1 LRINSLL
8 PIVHD
13 SIVAVEMILN
23 HASCNH
29 STLIVPQ
36 IVQNQIQAS
45 TKPIDLSISPNPSE
59 SRACSSKWRSP
70 CQLASER
77 LCDIAISRFKIP
89 QSEQFQTHYDR
100 AMSRRAPRALR
111 QIALSPRTAT
121 STVAE
126 NHVCLSCLFTTST
139 KLLGST
145 LRTSLRQPARSHKT
159 PTRTLHSHSHA
170 RTACARDYHRNG
182 AATLPSP
189 LVGKRHNGSLA
200 SSTAINAP
208 STVPLE
214 LRELHQRL
222 NALQDSASGFV
233 DLSRLQLALRSLE
246 SAEPVIRVAFLGM
259 GEKGAL
265 AARGLARVLVADA
278 LGDEEEWEQR
288 ILGEAGDA
296 RSLLLRYGEP
306 EDALP
311 ADSPMIRT
319 LLVPSPML
327 KRHGL
332 EILVTGLNGAGLGGY
347 EGANKRELESSV
359 LVPSLSMPMSNGGRI
374 GFVRYPVHKALI
386 VGEGV
391 EGAVECGQML
401 KAGLNPDLIASAI
414 NLAMTVPAAAET
426 TAQDEK
432 LGKIINIDLAS
443 HALGLFRE
451 SRANGVQFSEEWE
464 GSGVSAI
471 SEWITAA
478 NVRTSSGL
486 KQTVEAQIDSALEST
501 AHAID
506 QIQLEQTTE
515 VKKITIADAKRAAL
529 QDAITTWSAEA
540 HKDLQMN
547 ITTALESRSWH
558 RTAWFRLL
566 WRIDDVTFS
575 AADILQRSWLHEA
588 EQNLAFLSGRIVE
601 SGIAI
606 ADELKLGGVE
616 QRLLEEGT
624 KKEMQTYE
632 AVKDHKESVAE
643 LMQMPA
649 MLSRLQEQSGVN
661 ALFDPPWPQMITLS
675 RATMLHTLVPNLH
688 RRAQMLLVKT
698 LTTIGG
704 TSALGAWLM
713 VASAGTAAAEA
724 GAVAALG
731 LVWSL
736 RRMQTKWGARRNG
749 FELAVRENGR
759 RVLADVEGQ
768 LRHIVQQGG
777 RVAVRPEDV
786 QTWQRARDGVDRAR
800 EALSKTDV

>member
-1 LRINSLL
+1 
-8 PIVHD
+8 
-13 SIVAVEMILN
+13 
-23 HASCNH
+23 
-29 STLIVPQ
+29 
-36 IVQNQIQAS
+36 
-45 TKPIDLSISPNPSE
+45 
-59 SRACSSKWRSP
+59 
-70 CQLASER
+70 
-77 LCDIAISRFKIP
+77 
-89 QSEQFQTHYDR
+89 
-100 AMSRRAPRALR
+100 MSRRAPRALR
-111 QIALSPRTAT
+111 QIALSPGTAT
-121 STVAE
+121 PITAE
-126 NHVCLSCLFTTST
+126 NYVCPSCLFTTATRAFS
-139 KLLGST
+139 SYA
-145 LRTSLRQPARSHKT
+145 RTPLHQPARPRQT
-159 PTRTLHSHSHA
+159 QTRTLHSNSYTRATCAGEHS
-170 RTACARDYHRNG
+170 NG
-182 AATLPSP
+182 ATFLPS
-189 LVGKRHNGSLA
+189 LGKRHNGSLA

-214 LRELHQRL
+214 FRELHQRL

-246 SAEPVIRVAFLGM
+246 SAEPVVRVAFLGL
-259 GEKGAL
+259 GEKGAVT
-265 AARGLARVLVADA
+265 ARRLARVLIADA
-278 LGDEEEWEQR
+278 LGDEEDWEQK
-288 ILGEAGDA
+288 IMGEADDA

-311 ADSPMIRT
+311 ADSPMVRT

-391 EGAVECGQML
+391 EGAVECGHML
-401 KAGLNPDLIASAI
+401 KAGLDSNLIASAI
-414 NLAMTVPAAAET
+414 NLAMTVPAAAKT
-426 TAQDEK
+426 TAEEDK

-443 HALGLFRE
+443 HALGVFRE

-464 GSGVSAI
+464 GSQVSAI

-478 NVRTSSGL
+478 NVRTPSGL
-486 KQTVEAQIDSALEST
+486 KQAVQAQIDSALEST

-506 QIQLEQTTE
+506 QIQLERTAE

-529 QDAITTWSAEA
+529 QEAITTWSAEA
-540 HKDLQMN
+540 HKDLQIN
-547 ITTALESRSWH
+547 ITTALESKSWH

-601 SGIAI
+601 SGIAT
-606 ADELKLGGVE
+606 ADELKISGVE
-616 QRLLEEGT
+616 QRLIEEGT
-624 KKEMQTYE
+624 KKEMETYE

-688 RRAQMLLVKT
+688 RRAQTLLMST

-704 TSALGAWLM
+704 TTALGAWLM

-736 RRMQTKWGARRNG
+736 RRMQTTWGAKRND
-749 FELAVRENGR
+749 FELSVRENGR
-759 RVLADVEGQ
+759 RVLAEVEGQ
-768 LRHIVQQGG
+768 LRQIVQQGG

-786 QTWQRARDGVDRAR
+786 QTWQRARDGVERAKG
-800 EALSKTDV
+800 ALSKIDA

>member
-1 LRINSLL
+1 LQTSATCAREHNNGVTLL
-8 PIVHD
+8 P
-13 SIVAVEMILN
+13 SI
-23 HASCNH
+23 
-29 STLIVPQ
+29 
-36 IVQNQIQAS
+36 
-45 TKPIDLSISPNPSE
+45 
-59 SRACSSKWRSP
+59 
-70 CQLASER
+70 
-77 LCDIAISRFKIP
+77 
-89 QSEQFQTHYDR
+89 
-100 AMSRRAPRALR
+100 
-111 QIALSPRTAT
+111 
-121 STVAE
+121 
-126 NHVCLSCLFTTST
+126 
-139 KLLGST
+139 
-145 LRTSLRQPARSHKT
+145 
-159 PTRTLHSHSHA
+159 
-170 RTACARDYHRNG
+170 
-182 AATLPSP
+182 
-189 LVGKRHNGSLA
+189 GKRHNGSLA

-214 LRELHQRL
+214 FRELHQRL

-246 SAEPVIRVAFLGM
+246 SAEPVIRVAFLGL
-259 GEKGAL
+259 GEKGAV
-265 AARGLARVLVADA
+265 AARRLARVLVADA

-288 ILGEAGDA
+288 IMGEAGDA

-306 EDALP
+306 EDAVP
-311 ADSPMIRT
+311 ADSPMVRT
-319 LLVPSPML
+319 LLVPSPLL

-391 EGAVECGQML
+391 EGAVECGHMF

-426 TAQDEK
+426 TSQEDK

-464 GSGVSAI
+464 GSRVSAI
-471 SEWITAA
+471 SEWLSAA
-478 NVRTSSGL
+478 NTRTPSGL
-486 KQTVEAQIDSALEST
+486 KQAVQAQIDSALEST

-506 QIQLEQTTE
+506 QIQLERTTE

-529 QDAITTWSAEA
+529 QGAITTWSAEA
-540 HKDLQMN
+540 HRDLQIN
-547 ITTALESRSWH
+547 ITTALESKSWH

-601 SGIAI
+601 SGIAT
-606 ADELKLGGVE
+606 ADELKLSGVE

-624 KKEMQTYE
+624 KKEMETYE

-688 RRAQMLLVKT
+688 RRAQTLLMST

-704 TSALGAWLM
+704 TTALGAWLM

-736 RRMQTKWGARRNG
+736 RRMQTKWGAKRND
-749 FELAVRENGR
+749 FELSVRENGR
-759 RVLADVEGQ
+759 RVLAEVEGQ
-768 LRHIVQQGG
+768 LRDIVQKGG
-777 RVAVRPEDV
+777 RAAVRPEDV
-786 QTWQRARDGVDRAR
+786 QTWQKARDGVERAKD
-800 EALSKTDV
+800 ALSKTDA